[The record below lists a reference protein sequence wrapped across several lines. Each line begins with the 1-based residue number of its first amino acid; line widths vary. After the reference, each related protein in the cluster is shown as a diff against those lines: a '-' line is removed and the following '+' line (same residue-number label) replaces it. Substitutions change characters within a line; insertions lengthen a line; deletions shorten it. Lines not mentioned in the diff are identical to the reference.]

1 VQILCLL
8 NFSAE
13 RANPRFA
20 AAPSA
25 ASGVA
30 GDGMSL
36 ATVALRTFR
45 PRLPNESL
53 MSSRFSDFKKAGHW
67 PTLLAAFLYF
77 DFSFMVWVALG
88 PLILYIAKS
97 LGLSVDD
104 RFAIVAIPILA
115 GAVLRVPL
123 GALADHIGAKATGAG
138 AQLVVIIAIAYAWLA
153 GLHSKLELELLALAL
168 GVAGASFAVA
178 LPQAGRWY
186 PPRYQGLVMGIAG
199 AGNMGVV
206 LETLTAPWLAEH
218 FGWQN
223 AFGCLLVFLVPTL
236 IFYLLA
242 AKDAPEMRQRASWRR
257 YRALLADADSWRFMF
272 FYFITFGGF
281 VGLANALPLYFTLQF
296 HVSGVAAG
304 LIVAVIVLF
313 GSAFR
318 PLGGH
323 IADRLGGIR
332 TLLALFAVVSLAYL
346 AVAFLPSGPA
356 AAAPSGWGIATM
368 PGIAWFAMLLFSAGV
383 LALGMGNGAVFQLVP
398 QRFRREIGIMT
409 GLVGCA
415 GGIGGFLLARVLGL
429 SKVYSGDFTGG
440 FILFSLLA
448 LFCLA
453 GLTLVRK
460 RWRASWGAVSGARV

>member
-1 VQILCLL
+1 M
-8 NFSAE
+8 
-13 RANPRFA
+13 R
-20 AAPSA
+20 PS
-25 ASGVA
+25 
-30 GDGMSL
+30 
-36 ATVALRTFR
+36 
-45 PRLPNESL
+45 
-53 MSSRFSDFKKAGHW
+53 FSDFRKAGHW

-88 PLILYIAKS
+88 PLILYVGRA
-97 LGLSVDD
+97 LNLSVAD
-104 RFAIVAIPILA
+104 RFDTVAIPILA
-115 GAVLRVPL
+115 GAVLRIPL
-123 GALADHIGAKATGAG
+123 GALADHAGAKATGAA
-138 AQLVVIIAIAYAWLA
+138 AQLLVIAAIAVVWLF
-153 GLHSKLELELLALAL
+153 GLHSKLDLELLGLAL

-206 LETLTAPWLAEH
+206 LETLTAPWLAER

-223 AFGCLLVFLVPTL
+223 AFGFLLLALVPTFL
-236 IFYLLA
+236 FYIVA
-242 AKDAPEMRQRASWRR
+242 AKDAPDERERASWRN

-296 HVSGVAAG
+296 HVSGIAAG

-318 PLGGH
+318 PVGGH

-332 TLLALFAVVSLAYL
+332 TLLALFAVVSVAYL

-356 AAAPSGWGIATM
+356 AAGAAGWDLADM
-368 PGIAWFAMLLFSAGV
+368 PGVAWLAMLLFSCGV

-429 SKVYSGDFTGG
+429 SKVYTGG
-440 FILFSLLA
+440 FSGGFLLFSLLA
-448 LFCLA
+448 LASLA
-453 GLTLVRK
+453 GLSLVRK

>member
-1 VQILCLL
+1 M
-8 NFSAE
+8 
-13 RANPRFA
+13 
-20 AAPSA
+20 APS
-25 ASGVA
+25 
-30 GDGMSL
+30 
-36 ATVALRTFR
+36 
-45 PRLPNESL
+45 
-53 MSSRFSDFKKAGHW
+53 FSDFRKTGHW

-88 PLILYIAKS
+88 PLILYVARP
-97 LGLSVDD
+97 LGLSVGD
-104 RFAIVAIPILA
+104 RFDIVAIPILA

-138 AQLVVIIAIAYAWLA
+138 AQLLVIIAIAYPWLA

-168 GVAGASFAVA
+168 GFAGASFAVA
-178 LPQAGRWY
+178 LPQASRWY

-206 LETLTAPWLAEH
+206 LETLSAPWLAEH
-218 FGWQN
+218 FGWQT
-223 AFGCLLVFLVPTL
+223 AFGTLLLFLVPTL
-236 IFYLLA
+236 VFYLCA
-242 AKDAPEMRQRASWRR
+242 AKDAPEHRQRASWRS
-257 YRALLADADSWRFMF
+257 YRALLADGDSWRFMF

-296 HVSGVAAG
+296 HVSGIAAG
-304 LIVAVIVLF
+304 LIVAVIVFF

-332 TLLALFAVVSLAYL
+332 TLLALFAVVSLAYF
-346 AVAFLPSGPA
+346 AIAFLPAGPA
-356 AAAPSGWGIATM
+356 AAVGPGWGVAAM
-368 PGIAWFAMLLFSAGV
+368 PGIAWIAMLLFSIGV

-398 QRFRREIGIMT
+398 QRFRREIGVMT

-429 SKVYSGDFTGG
+429 SKVYSGGFTDG
-440 FILFSLLA
+440 FMLFSLLA
-448 LFCLA
+448 LACLA
-453 GLTLVRK
+453 GLSLVRK
-460 RWRASWGAVSGARV
+460 RWRSSWGAASGARV

>member
-1 VQILCLL
+1 M
-8 NFSAE
+8 
-13 RANPRFA
+13 R
-20 AAPSA
+20 
-25 ASGVA
+25 
-30 GDGMSL
+30 
-36 ATVALRTFR
+36 
-45 PRLPNESL
+45 
-53 MSSRFSDFKKAGHW
+53 SSFSDFRKAGHW

-88 PLILYIAKS
+88 PLILYIGRS
-97 LGLSVDD
+97 LHLSVAD
-104 RFAIVAIPILA
+104 RFNVVAIPILA
-115 GAVLRVPL
+115 GAVLRIPL

-138 AQLVVIIAIAYAWLA
+138 AQLVVIAAIAYAWLF
-153 GLHSKLELELLALAL
+153 GLRGLPDLELLGLAL

-223 AFGCLLVFLVPTL
+223 AFGFLLLALVPTL
-236 IFYLLA
+236 VFYLVA
-242 AKDAPEMRQRASWRR
+242 AKDAPDERQRASWRN

-296 HVSGVAAG
+296 HVSGIAAG

-318 PLGGH
+318 PVGGH

-332 TLLALFAVVSLAYL
+332 TLLLLFAVVSAAYL

-356 AAAPSGWGIATM
+356 AASGGWDLADM
-368 PGIAWFAMLLFSAGV
+368 PGVAWLAMLLFSGGV

-429 SKVYSGDFTGG
+429 SKVYTGGFTGG
-440 FILFSLLA
+440 FVLFSLLA
-448 LFCLA
+448 LVSLA
-453 GLTLVRK
+453 GLSLVRK

>member
-1 VQILCLL
+1 
-8 NFSAE
+8 
-13 RANPRFA
+13 
-20 AAPSA
+20 
-25 ASGVA
+25 
-30 GDGMSL
+30 MS
-36 ATVALRTFR
+36 T
-45 PRLPNESL
+45 S
-53 MSSRFSDFKKAGHW
+53 FSDFRKAGHW

-88 PLILYIAKS
+88 PLILYVARS
-97 LGLSVDD
+97 LDLSVGD
-104 RFAIVAIPILA
+104 RFDSVAVPILA
-115 GAVLRVPL
+115 GAVFRVPL
-123 GALADHIGAKATGAG
+123 GALADHLGAKRIGAA
-138 AQLVVIIAIAYAWLA
+138 AQLVVILAVAYAWLA
-153 GLHSKLELELLALAL
+153 GLHSKLELEWFGLAL
-168 GVAGASFAVA
+168 GLAGASFAVA

-223 AFGCLLVFLVPTL
+223 AFGFLLLCLVPTL
-236 IFYLLA
+236 VFYLLA
-242 AKDAPEMRQRASWRR
+242 AKDAPEERQRARWRS
-257 YRALLADADSWRFMF
+257 YRALLADADCWRFMF

-318 PLGGH
+318 PVGGH

-332 TLLALFAVVSLAYL
+332 TLLALFAVVSAAYL

-356 AAAPSGWGIATM
+356 AAAAQGWDIASM
-368 PGIAWFAMLLFSAGV
+368 PGIAWLAMLLFSAGV

-429 SKVYSGDFTGG
+429 SKVYSGGFTDG
-440 FILFSLLA
+440 FMLFSLLA
-448 LFCLA
+448 LACFA
-453 GLTLVRK
+453 GLSLVRK

>member
-1 VQILCLL
+1 M
-8 NFSAE
+8 
-13 RANPRFA
+13 R
-20 AAPSA
+20 PS
-25 ASGVA
+25 
-30 GDGMSL
+30 
-36 ATVALRTFR
+36 
-45 PRLPNESL
+45 
-53 MSSRFSDFKKAGHW
+53 FSDFRKAGHW

-88 PLILYIAKS
+88 PLILYVGRA
-97 LGLSVDD
+97 LNLSVAD
-104 RFAIVAIPILA
+104 RFDVVAIPILA
-115 GAVLRVPL
+115 GAVLRIPL

-138 AQLVVIIAIAYAWLA
+138 AQLVVIAAIAYVWLF
-153 GLHSKLELELLALAL
+153 GLRAKLDLELLGLAL
-168 GVAGASFAVA
+168 GLAGASFAVA

-206 LETLTAPWLAEH
+206 VETLTAPWLAEH

-223 AFGCLLVFLVPTL
+223 AFGFVLLALVPTFL
-236 IFYLLA
+236 FYLVA
-242 AKDAPEMRQRASWRR
+242 AKDAPEERERASWRN
-257 YRALLADADSWRFMF
+257 YRALLADPDSWRFMF

-296 HVSGVAAG
+296 HVSGIAAG

-318 PLGGH
+318 PVGGH
-323 IADRLGGIR
+323 IADRLGGVR
-332 TLLALFAVVSLAYL
+332 TLLALFAVVSAAYL

-356 AAAPSGWGIATM
+356 AVGAAGWDLADM
-368 PGIAWFAMLLFSAGV
+368 PGVAWLAMLLFSCGV

-429 SKVYSGDFTGG
+429 SKVYTGG
-440 FILFSLLA
+440 FSGGFLLFSLLA
-448 LFCLA
+448 LASLA
-453 GLTLVRK
+453 GLSLVRK

>member
-1 VQILCLL
+1 M
-8 NFSAE
+8 
-13 RANPRFA
+13 R
-20 AAPSA
+20 PS
-25 ASGVA
+25 
-30 GDGMSL
+30 
-36 ATVALRTFR
+36 
-45 PRLPNESL
+45 
-53 MSSRFSDFKKAGHW
+53 FSDFRKAGHW

-88 PLILYIAKS
+88 PLILYVGRA
-97 LGLSVDD
+97 LNLSVAD
-104 RFAIVAIPILA
+104 RFDVVAIPILA
-115 GAVLRVPL
+115 GAVLRIPL

-138 AQLVVIIAIAYAWLA
+138 AQLVVIAAIAYVWLF
-153 GLHSKLELELLALAL
+153 GLRAKLDLELLGLAL
-168 GVAGASFAVA
+168 GLAGASFAVA

-206 LETLTAPWLAEH
+206 VETLTAPWLAEH

-223 AFGCLLVFLVPTL
+223 AFGFVLLALVPTFL
-236 IFYLLA
+236 FYLVA
-242 AKDAPEMRQRASWRR
+242 AKDAPEERERASWRN
-257 YRALLADADSWRFMF
+257 YRALLADPDSWRFMF

-296 HVSGVAAG
+296 HVSGIAAG

-318 PLGGH
+318 PVGGH
-323 IADRLGGIR
+323 IADRLGGVR
-332 TLLALFAVVSLAYL
+332 TLLALFAVVSAAYL

-356 AAAPSGWGIATM
+356 AAGAAGWDLADM
-368 PGIAWFAMLLFSAGV
+368 PGVAWLAMLLFSCGV

-429 SKVYSGDFTGG
+429 SKVYTGG
-440 FILFSLLA
+440 FSGGFLLFSLLA
-448 LFCLA
+448 LASLA
-453 GLTLVRK
+453 GLSLVRK

>member
-1 VQILCLL
+1 M
-8 NFSAE
+8 
-13 RANPRFA
+13 R
-20 AAPSA
+20 PS
-25 ASGVA
+25 
-30 GDGMSL
+30 
-36 ATVALRTFR
+36 
-45 PRLPNESL
+45 
-53 MSSRFSDFKKAGHW
+53 FSDFRKAGHW

-88 PLILYIAKS
+88 PLILYVGRA
-97 LGLSVDD
+97 LGLSVAD
-104 RFAIVAIPILA
+104 RFEVVAIPILA
-115 GAVLRVPL
+115 GAVLRIPL

-138 AQLVVIIAIAYAWLA
+138 AQLVVIAAIAYVWLF
-153 GLHSKLELELLALAL
+153 GLQGKTELELLGLAL

-186 PPRYQGLVMGIAG
+186 PARYQGLVMGIAG

-206 LETLTAPWLAEH
+206 VETLTAPWLAEH

-223 AFGCLLVFLVPTL
+223 AFGFVLLTLVPTFL
-236 IFYLLA
+236 FYVIA
-242 AKDAPEMRQRASWRR
+242 AKDAPDERERASWRN

-296 HVSGVAAG
+296 HVSGIAAG
-304 LIVAVIVLF
+304 LIVAMIVLF

-318 PLGGH
+318 PVGGH
-323 IADRLGGIR
+323 LADRLGGIR
-332 TLLALFAVVSLAYL
+332 TLLALFAVVSAAYL

-356 AAAPSGWGIATM
+356 AASASGWSLADM
-368 PGIAWFAMLLFSAGV
+368 PGVAWLAMLLFSCGV

-429 SKVYSGDFTGG
+429 SKVYTGDFSSG
-440 FILFSLLA
+440 FLLFSLLA
-448 LFCLA
+448 LASLA
-453 GLTLVRK
+453 GLSLVRK
-460 RWRASWGAVSGARV
+460 RWRTSWGAVSGARV